1 MKKKLVLYFSVYG
14 TTKKIA
20 EGISRQTNADLVE
33 IEPVVPY
40 DANRDNYNALAALAK
55 KEHDNDI
62 RPAIKKPIDI
72 SAYDVIFIGYPMWW
86 YTFPM
91 ILYTLFDQLDFSGKV
106 IIPFNTHMGSNDGG
120 TYCTI
125 RKLEPKATV
134 LEGQFFS
141 MNEAESG
148 CPKKISSWLGKLNII

>member
-20 EGISRQTNADLVE
+20 EEIVRQTNADLAE

-40 DANRDNYNALAALAK
+40 DSNRDNYNALAALAK
-55 KEHDNDI
+55 KEHDNDM
-62 RPAIKKPIDI
+62 RPVIKKIIDI

-91 ILYTLFDQLDFSGKV
+91 ILYTLFDQLDFSGKI

-120 TYCTI
+120 TYSTI
-125 RKLEPKATV
+125 RQLEPKATI
-134 LEGQFFS
+134 LEGQPFS
-141 MNEAESG
+141 MNEAEKGS
-148 CPKKISSWLGKLNII
+148 PKKINSWLGKLHQL